1 MWAMA
6 RPNSRLISRRM
17 LLACV
22 VIAVVGSRL
31 DGQGPAREGGR
42 IMELDSESP
51 EVRARA
57 SAEILQRR
65 EAEIDA
71 LMQLLERRLVNDDR
85 QGTVKDVMLVLG
97 KLRASRAVPLLV
109 RHLTYEAFYKN
120 TKRPQTTEDLYPAVS
135 ALIEIGSPS
144 LKAVLERVTN
154 ESDPTVT
161 RTAAAVIRGVLGERW
176 ASSWLK
182 EEAGAERLGD
192 RRRRLEAVAHAIE
205 ELP

>member
-1 MWAMA
+1 
-6 RPNSRLISRRM
+6 
-17 LLACV
+17 
-22 VIAVVGSRL
+22 
-31 DGQGPAREGGR
+31 
-42 IMELDSESP
+42 MELDSESP

>member
-1 MWAMA
+1 
-6 RPNSRLISRRM
+6 
-17 LLACV
+17 
-22 VIAVVGSRL
+22 
-31 DGQGPAREGGR
+31 
-42 IMELDSESP
+42 MELDSESP

-57 SAEILQRR
+57 SSDILQRR
-65 EAEIDA
+65 EAEIDV

-109 RHLTYEAFYKN
+109 RNLTYEAFYKN
-120 TKRPQTTEDLYPAVS
+120 TKRPQTTEDLYPAVA

-161 RTAAAVIRGVLGERW
+161 RTAAAVIHGVLGGRW

-182 EEAGAERLGD
+182 EEASTERLGD
-192 RRRRLEAVAHAIE
+192 RKRRLEAVGHAIE
-205 ELP
+205 ELQ